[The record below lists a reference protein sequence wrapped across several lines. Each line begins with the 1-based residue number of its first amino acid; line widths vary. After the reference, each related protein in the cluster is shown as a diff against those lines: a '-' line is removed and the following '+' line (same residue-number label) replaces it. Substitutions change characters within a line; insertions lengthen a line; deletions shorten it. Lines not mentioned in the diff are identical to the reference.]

1 MLVSIIQVV
10 YSHKFRYFLLI
21 REVKFLQNFVLSQ
34 KIIAI
39 DMSENTLLTRLDGIE
54 ARFQE
59 VATLITDPSV
69 IADMKRYVRLTK
81 EYKDLEKLTATTR
94 AYRNMLSQLSE
105 GKDTLENDSDPEM
118 RELARE
124 MIRDAEDALPKLE
137 EEIKLLLIPAD
148 PEDSKNAILEIRGG
162 TGGDEA
168 AIFAGDLCKMYTKY
182 CESKGWNVAVTSFS
196 EGAAGGFKEIV
207 MAISGEGVYGTLKYE
222 SGVHRVQ
229 RVPATET
236 QGRVHTSAATVAVL
250 PEAEAFDVEIN
261 EGEIKW
267 DTFRSGGAGGQNVN
281 KVESGVRLRYMWKNP
296 NTGVSEE
303 ILIECTETRD
313 QPKNKERA
321 LSRLRTFIYDKEHQK
336 YIDDIASRRKT
347 MVSTGDRSAKIRTY
361 NYPQGRITDHRINYT
376 VYNLQAFVDGDIQ
389 DVIDHLIVAE
399 NAEKLKASEL

>member
-1 MLVSIIQVV
+1 MAENS
-10 YSHKFRYFLLI
+10 LL
-21 REVKFLQNFVLSQ
+21 S
-34 KIIAI
+34 
-39 DMSENTLLTRLDGIE
+39 RLEGIE
-54 ARFQE
+54 ARFAE
-59 VATLITDPSV
+59 VSTLITDPDV
-69 IADMKRYVRLTK
+69 ISDMKRYVKLTK
-81 EYKDLEKLTATTR
+81 EYKDLEKLTQATRKYKNLLDNIQEAKSILDTESDDDMR
-94 AYRNMLSQLSE
+94 SMAKEQLDEASA
-105 GKDTLENDSDPEM
+105 
-118 RELARE
+118 ELPA
-124 MIRDAEDALPKLE
+124 LE
-137 EEIKLLLIPAD
+137 ENIKLLLIPAD
-148 PEDSKNAILEIRGG
+148 PEDSKNAIVEIRGG

-168 AIFAGDLCKMYTKY
+168 AIFAGDLFKMYSKY
-182 CESKGWNVAVTSFS
+182 CESKGWSIAVTSFN
-196 EGAAGGFKEIV
+196 EGTAGGYKEIV
-207 MAISGEGVYGTLKYE
+207 FAVTGDNVYGTLKYE

-250 PEAEAFDVEIN
+250 PEAEEFDVEIN

-296 NTGVSEE
+296 NTGVTEE

-376 VYNLQAFVDGDIQ
+376 IYNLQAFMDGDIQ
-389 DVIDHLIVAE
+389 DCIDHLIIAE
-399 NAEKLKASEL
+399 NAEKLKESEL